1 MEGKMYVI
9 DYKNK
14 TIAKFNNKELS
25 DFLNSGYEKNRYL
38 FSDNKQNA
46 KRIIRLAISFFA
58 KYKQRKAA

>member
-1 MEGKMYVI
+1 MYVI

-38 FSDNKQNA
+38 FSDSKQNA

>member
-1 MEGKMYVI
+1 MYVI

-14 TIAKFNNKELS
+14 TIANLNNKELS

-38 FSDNKQNA
+38 FSDSKQNA

-58 KYKQRKAA
+58 KYKQIKAA